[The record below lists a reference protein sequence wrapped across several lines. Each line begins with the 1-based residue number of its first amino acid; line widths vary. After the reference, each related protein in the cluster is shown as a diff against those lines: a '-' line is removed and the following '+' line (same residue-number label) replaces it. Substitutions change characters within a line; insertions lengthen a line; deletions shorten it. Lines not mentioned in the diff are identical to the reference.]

1 MSTFDGIVKEFP
13 DIRID
18 YFRSSNE
25 QSRPPLALFLSHV
38 HSDHLVGLESCKSPF
53 IYCSPATRE
62 LLLRLE
68 KYPHRMNFAKGILE
82 SRKQTYRHL
91 KSLLKPIPL
100 ETPTK
105 LELSPGRA
113 IRVTLFDANHC
124 VGAVAFLIEDD
135 EKAVIYTGDIRSEAW
150 LIDTWC
156 RHPLLIPYVCSG
168 KRKPLKRLDCIYLDT
183 TFAQE
188 ADPYR
193 EFSSKAEG
201 LRELLLAVS
210 RYPEDTLFYF
220 DSWTFGYED
229 VWQTLSASLNSQ
241 VHVDHYRYGLYRA
254 LFNGTE
260 PRAAETP
267 KLMGFLCGNHF
278 QAGCLTNREAR
289 IHSCE
294 KGTACEIWNKDFVRI
309 TPIISR
315 HQGVEMAELGAG
327 GGQGDLGQH
336 HELEVWD
343 PSLVGQLIALCA
355 SKLHG
360 QPQLQESVMQ
370 MLTSIIHDRIPSIS
384 LDDSDLKEQ
393 SIQNQ
398 SSEEEFATLDDLPL
412 ERLVPVLSELVTK
425 AKQSGQRQDTFGNDR
440 SAVSSAREDGLP
452 KRITFPYSR
461 HSSYSE
467 LCRLVEAFK
476 PKDIHPCTVDKANW
490 TTTHSM
496 SFLFGHIYESDAPSF
511 HHDQIMLARMGT
523 KVPESTNHMSPSQA
537 EETWRSHKGSPNE
550 TSGDGQRN
558 LGDQHRSYKRQRRSD
573 SSPYR
578 RREERNSSQL
588 DDDHDN
594 DAADEG
600 LVRNKKSP
608 PSVSALQQRLLP
620 PYRGSEASSDD
631 ITKQCAGV
639 DSRLES
645 VRDFA
650 RPDTR
655 DPPLQLTTIASTD
668 GDAAKLVRSDTDN
681 GSANHTSDLLDGGQ
695 SDVSN
700 SRHILRQE
708 FYDAAMSG
716 GGIRWGDVSLA
727 SRSSH
732 QVREEEL

>member
-18 YFRSSNE
+18 YFRSSSG
-25 QSRPPLALFLSHV
+25 QSQPPLALFLSHV

-91 KSLLKPIPL
+91 KTLLKPIPL

-105 LELSPGRA
+105 LELSPGRT

-135 EKAVIYTGDIRSEAW
+135 EKAVIYTGDIRAEAW

-156 RHPLLIPYVCSG
+156 RHPLFIPYVCSG

-183 TFAQE
+183 TFAQK

-193 EFSSKAEG
+193 EFPSKAEG
-201 LRELLLAVS
+201 LTELLIAVS
-210 RYPEDTLFYF
+210 PYPQNTLFYF

-229 VWQTLSASLNSQ
+229 VWQTLAAALNSQ
-241 VHVDHYRYGLYRA
+241 IHLDHYRYGLYRA

-260 PRAAETP
+260 PRAAESP

-294 KGTACEIWNKDFVRI
+294 KGTGCEIWNEDFVRI

-315 HQGVEMAELGAG
+315 HRGVEMAELGAG
-327 GGQGDLGQH
+327 GGQGDLDQH

-355 SKLHG
+355 SKLNG
-360 QPQLQESVMQ
+360 QPELQASVMQ
-370 MLTSIIHDRIPSIS
+370 MLKSIIDDRIPSIS
-384 LDDSDLKEQ
+384 LDDSELKEE
-393 SIQNQ
+393 SIQNEKG
-398 SSEEEFATLDDLPL
+398 EEGFADLDDLPL
-412 ERLVPVLSELVTK
+412 ERLVPALAKLVTK
-425 AKQSGQRQDTFGNDR
+425 AKGQGQKEDLFVKDR
-440 SAVSSAREDGLP
+440 SAVSSARADGLP
-452 KRITFPYSR
+452 KQINFPYSR

-476 PKDIHPCTVDKANW
+476 PNDIHPCTVDKAKW
-490 TTTHSM
+490 TSAHSM
-496 SFLFGHIYESDAPSF
+496 NSLLGHIYGSDAPSF
-511 HHDQIMLARMGT
+511 HHDQIMLARMGSST
-523 KVPESTNHMSPSQA
+523 PASTNIISHSQA
-537 EETWRSHKGSPNE
+537 GEVWTDHRVSPDETHRCEQDNLGEQDRSHKRRR
-550 TSGDGQRN
+550 RN
-558 LGDQHRSYKRQRRSD
+558 D
-573 SSPYR
+573 SSPSR
-578 RREERNSSQL
+578 RREGTKCSKL
-588 DDDHDN
+588 DDDY
-594 DAADEG
+594 DAHVANEVSLQNQKSSSKASARQHHLVSYIGETEG
-600 LVRNKKSP
+600 R
-608 PSVSALQQRLLP
+608 
-620 PYRGSEASSDD
+620 SDTVQD
-631 ITKQCAGV
+631 V
-639 DSRLES
+639 VNDSRLES

-650 RPDTR
+650 KPDSR
-655 DPPLQLTTIASTD
+655 HPPLPLTIISSPDEGPTRLAR
-668 GDAAKLVRSDTDN
+668 ADN
-681 GSANHTSDLLDGGQ
+681 GDSVAKYQSDLLDEAQ
-695 SDVSN
+695 SKQSN
-700 SRHILRQE
+700 ARTLLLRQE
-708 FYDAAMSG
+708 AYDAAMSEDG
-716 GGIRWGDVSLA
+716 LRWGDVSLA
-727 SRSSH
+727 SKSSH